1 MRGEHMVKVKICG
14 FTRADDVK
22 AASDLGVDMV
32 GVIVIP
38 SSPRGLTLDQAKDVL
53 KAGKNV
59 AKVAVI
65 MPSSPAEAS
74 AVARRLN
81 IDCLQ
86 IHSKFSAAQL
96 AEIKKLSGKKIIG
109 VVAIPQKILDRKEI
123 LDRAIEVSEAVDYVL
138 LDTKGSSG
146 GGTGL
151 THDWRFSRE
160 IRDAVGKPVFLAG
173 GLNPNNAKD
182 AIEMVRPYGVDVATG
197 VESALGKKD
206 PKLMRAFIEAA
217 KAM

>member
-1 MRGEHMVKVKICG
+1 MVKVKICG

-22 AASDLGVDMV
+22 VASDLGVDMV

-38 SSPRGLTLDQAKDVL
+38 SSSRGLTPEQARDVL

-59 AKVAVI
+59 DKVAVI
-65 MPSSPAEAS
+65 MPDSPDEAF
-74 AVARRLN
+74 AVARMLN
-81 IDCLQ
+81 SDYLQ
-86 IHSKFSAAQL
+86 IHSKFSAAEL
-96 AEIKKLSGKKIIG
+96 AEIKKISGKKIIG
-109 VVAIPQKILDRKEI
+109 VVGIPQKILDRKEI
-123 LDRAIEVSEAVDYVL
+123 LDRAIEVSKAVDYIL
-138 LDTKGSSG
+138 LDTKGTSG

-151 THDWRFSRE
+151 THDWGFSRE

-173 GLNPNNAKD
+173 GLNPNNVKG

-217 KAM
+217 KAI

>member
-1 MRGEHMVKVKICG
+1 MVKVKICG

-38 SSPRGLTLDQAKDVL
+38 SSSRGLTLEQAQDVL
-53 KAGKNV
+53 KAGKN
-59 AKVAVI
+59 ADKVAVI

-81 IDCLQ
+81 PDYLQ
-86 IHSKFSAAQL
+86 IHSKFSVAQL
-96 AEIKKLSGKKIIG
+96 TEIKKLSGKKIIG
-109 VVAIPQKILDRKEI
+109 VVAIPQKIVDRKEI
-123 LDRAIEVSEAVDYVL
+123 LGRAIEVSKAVDYIL

-151 THDWRFSRE
+151 THDWNFSRE
-160 IRDAVGKPVFLAG
+160 IRNVVGKPVFLAG
-173 GLNPNNAKD
+173 GLNPKNVKD
-182 AIEMVRPYGVDVATG
+182 AIEVVQPYGVDVATG
-197 VESALGKKD
+197 VESTIGKKD

-217 KAM
+217 KVM

>member
-1 MRGEHMVKVKICG
+1 MVKVKICG

-38 SSPRGLTLDQAKDVL
+38 HSSRGLTLEQAQDVL
-53 KAGKNV
+53 KAGKN
-59 AKVAVI
+59 ADKVAVI
-65 MPSSPAEAS
+65 MPDNPAEAS
-74 AVARRLN
+74 TVARMLN
-81 IDCLQ
+81 PDYLQ

-96 AEIKKLSGKKIIG
+96 TEIKKLSSKKIIG

-123 LDRAIEVSEAVDYVL
+123 LDRAIEVGKAVDYIL

-151 THDWRFSRE
+151 THDWNFSRE
-160 IRDAVGKPVFLAG
+160 IRETVGKPVFLAG
-173 GLNPNNAKD
+173 GLNPNNVKA
-182 AIEMVRPYGVDVATG
+182 AIEMVQPYGVDVATG
-197 VESALGKKD
+197 VESAMGKKD
-206 PKLMRAFIEAA
+206 PKLVRAFIEVA

>member
-1 MRGEHMVKVKICG
+1 MIKVKICG

-22 AASDLGVDMV
+22 AASDLGVYMV

-38 SSPRGLTLDQAKDVL
+38 SSSRGLTLEQAQDVL

-59 AKVAVI
+59 DKVAVI
-65 MPSSPAEAS
+65 MPDSPAEAS

-81 IDCLQ
+81 TDYLQ

-123 LDRAIEVSEAVDYVL
+123 LDRAIGVSKAVDYIL

-160 IRDAVGKPVFLAG
+160 IRDAVNKPVFLAG
-173 GLNPNNAKD
+173 GLNPKNVRS
-182 AIEMVRPYGVDVATG
+182 AIEVVQPYGVDVATG
-197 VESALGKKD
+197 VESAIGNKD

>member
-1 MRGEHMVKVKICG
+1 MVIVKICG
-14 FTRADDVK
+14 FTRAEDVK

-38 SSPRGLTLDQAKDVL
+38 SSSRGLTLEQAKDVL
-53 KAGKNV
+53 KVGKNV
-59 AKVAVI
+59 DKVAVI
-65 MPSSPAEAS
+65 MPKTPAEAS

-81 IDCLQ
+81 PDYLQ
-86 IHSKFSAAQL
+86 IHSNFSAAEL
-96 AEIKKLSGKKIIG
+96 AEIKKLSGKKIIS

-123 LDRAIEVSEAVDYVL
+123 LDRAIEVSKAVDYLL
-138 LDTKGSSG
+138 LDTKGPSG

-160 IRDAVGKPVFLAG
+160 IHDAVDKPVFLAG
-173 GLNPNNAKD
+173 GLNPNNVKN
-182 AIEMVRPYGVDVATG
+182 AIEIVRPHGVDVATG

-206 PKLMRAFIEAA
+206 PKLMHAFIKAA

>member
-1 MRGEHMVKVKICG
+1 MVKVKICG

-38 SSPRGLTLDQAKDVL
+38 HSSRGLTLEQAQDVL
-53 KAGKNV
+53 KAGKN
-59 AKVAVI
+59 ADKVAVI
-65 MPSSPAEAS
+65 MPDNPAEAS
-74 AVARRLN
+74 AVARMLN
-81 IDCLQ
+81 PDYLQ
-86 IHSKFSAAQL
+86 IHSKFSVAQL
-96 AEIKKLSGKKIIG
+96 TEIKKLSGKKIIG

-123 LDRAIEVSEAVDYVL
+123 LDRAIEVSKAVDYIL

-151 THDWRFSRE
+151 THDWGLSRE
-160 IRDAVGKPVFLAG
+160 IRDVVGKPVFLAG
-173 GLNPNNAKD
+173 GLNPNNVKA
-182 AIEMVRPYGVDVATG
+182 AIEMVQPYGVDVATG

-206 PKLMRAFIEAA
+206 PKLMHVFIEAA

>member
-1 MRGEHMVKVKICG
+1 MVKVKICG

-22 AASDLGVDMV
+22 ASSDLGVDMV
-32 GVIVIP
+32 GVILIP
-38 SSPRGLTLDQAKDVL
+38 SASRGITLEQAQDVL
-53 KAGKNV
+53 KVGKSV
-59 AKVAVI
+59 DKVAVI
-65 MPSSPAEAS
+65 MPDSPAEAS

-81 IDCLQ
+81 PDYLQ

-123 LDRAIEVSEAVDYVL
+123 LDRAIEVSKAVDYIL

-151 THDWRFSRE
+151 THDWKFSRE
-160 IRDAVGKPVFLAG
+160 IRDVVGKPIFLAG
-173 GLNPNNAKD
+173 GLNPKNVKS
-182 AIEMVRPYGVDVATG
+182 AIEVVQPYGVDVATG
-197 VESALGKKD
+197 VESAIGKKD
-206 PKLMRAFIEAA
+206 PKLMREFIEAA
-217 KAM
+217 KVI

>member
-1 MRGEHMVKVKICG
+1 MVKVKICG
-14 FTRADDVK
+14 FTRADDLK

-38 SSPRGLTLDQAKDVL
+38 SSPRGLTLEQAQNIL
-53 KAGKNV
+53 KVGKNV
-59 AKVAVI
+59 DKVAVI
-65 MPSSPAEAS
+65 MPDSPAEAS

-81 IDCLQ
+81 SDYLQ
-86 IHSKFSAAQL
+86 IHSKFSTAQL

-138 LDTKGSSG
+138 LDTKGFSG

-160 IRDAVGKPVFLAG
+160 IRDAVDKPVFLAG
-173 GLNPNNAKD
+173 GLNPNNVKD

-206 PKLMRAFIEAA
+206 PKLMRAFIDGA
-217 KAM
+217 KVM

>member
-1 MRGEHMVKVKICG
+1 MVKVKICG

-38 SSPRGLTLDQAKDVL
+38 SSSRGLTLEQAQDVL
-53 KAGKNV
+53 KAGKDV
-59 AKVAVI
+59 DKVAVI
-65 MPSSPAEAS
+65 MPDSPAEAS

-81 IDCLQ
+81 TDYLQ

-123 LDRAIEVSEAVDYVL
+123 LDRAIGVSKAVDYIL

-160 IRDAVGKPVFLAG
+160 IRDAVSKPVFLAG
-173 GLNPNNAKD
+173 GLNPKNVRS
-182 AIEMVRPYGVDVATG
+182 AIEVVQPYGVDVATG
-197 VESALGKKD
+197 VESVLGKKD
-206 PKLMRAFIEAA
+206 SKLMRAFIEAA

>member
-1 MRGEHMVKVKICG
+1 MVKVKICG

-38 SSPRGLTLDQAKDVL
+38 HSSRGLTLEQAQDVL
-53 KAGKNV
+53 KAGKN
-59 AKVAVI
+59 ADKVAVI
-65 MPSSPAEAS
+65 MPDNPAEAS
-74 AVARRLN
+74 AVARMLN
-81 IDCLQ
+81 PDYLQ

-96 AEIKKLSGKKIIG
+96 TEIKKLSGKKIIG

-123 LDRAIEVSEAVDYVL
+123 LDRAIEVSKAVDYIL

-151 THDWRFSRE
+151 THDWRLSRE
-160 IRDAVGKPVFLAG
+160 IRDVVGKPVFLAG
-173 GLNPNNAKD
+173 GLNPNNVKA
-182 AIEMVRPYGVDVATG
+182 AIEMVQPYGVDVATG

-206 PKLMRAFIEAA
+206 PKLMHVFIEAA

>member
-1 MRGEHMVKVKICG
+1 MVKVKICG
-14 FTRADDVK
+14 FMRANDVK
-22 AASDLGVDMV
+22 TASDLGVDMV

-38 SSPRGLTLDQAKDVL
+38 HSSRGLTLEQAQDIL

-59 AKVAVI
+59 DKVAVI
-65 MPSSPAEAS
+65 MPDSPAEAS
-74 AVARRLN
+74 AVARMLN
-81 IDCLQ
+81 PDYLQ

-123 LDRAIEVSEAVDYVL
+123 LDRAIEVSKAVDYIL

-173 GLNPNNAKD
+173 GLNPNNIKA
-182 AIEMVRPYGVDVATG
+182 AIEMVQPYGVDVATG

>member
-1 MRGEHMVKVKICG
+1 MVKVKICG
-14 FTRADDVK
+14 FTRSDDVK

-32 GVIVIP
+32 GAIVIP
-38 SSPRGLTLDQAKDVL
+38 NSSRGITLEQALDVL
-53 KAGKNV
+53 KGGKNV
-59 AKVAVI
+59 DKVAVI
-65 MPSSPAEAS
+65 MPDSPTEAS

-81 IDCLQ
+81 PDYLQ

-123 LDRAIEVSEAVDYVL
+123 LDRAVEVSKAVDYIL
-138 LDTKGSSG
+138 LDTKGPSG

-151 THDWRFSRE
+151 THDWGFSRE
-160 IRDAVGKPVFLAG
+160 IRDAVDKPIFLAG
-173 GLNPNNAKD
+173 GLNPKNVKD
-182 AIEMVRPYGVDVATG
+182 AIGVVQPYGVDVATG

-206 PKLMRAFIEAA
+206 PKLMHAFIEAA
-217 KAM
+217 KAI

>member
-1 MRGEHMVKVKICG
+1 MVKVKICG

-38 SSPRGLTLDQAKDVL
+38 SSSRGLTLEQAQDVL
-53 KAGKNV
+53 KAGKDV
-59 AKVAVI
+59 DKVAVI
-65 MPSSPAEAS
+65 MSDSPAEAS

-81 IDCLQ
+81 TDYLQ

-123 LDRAIEVSEAVDYVL
+123 LDRAIGVSKAVDYIL

-160 IRDAVGKPVFLAG
+160 IRDAVSKPVFLAG
-173 GLNPNNAKD
+173 GLNPKNVRS
-182 AIEMVRPYGVDVATG
+182 AIEVVQPYGVDVATG
-197 VESALGKKD
+197 VESVLGKKD
-206 PKLMRAFIEAA
+206 SKLMRAFIEAA

>member
-1 MRGEHMVKVKICG
+1 MVKVKICG

-38 SSPRGLTLDQAKDVL
+38 SSSRGLTLEQAQDVL

-59 AKVAVI
+59 DKVAVI
-65 MPSSPAEAS
+65 MPDSPAEAS

-81 IDCLQ
+81 PDYLQ

-123 LDRAIEVSEAVDYVL
+123 LDRAIEVSKAVDYIL

-151 THDWRFSRE
+151 THDWNFSRE

-173 GLNPNNAKD
+173 GLNPKNVKA
-182 AIEMVRPYGVDVATG
+182 AIEVVQPYGVDVATG

>member
-1 MRGEHMVKVKICG
+1 MVKVKICG

-38 SSPRGLTLDQAKDVL
+38 HSSRGLTLEQAQDVL
-53 KAGKNV
+53 KAGKN
-59 AKVAVI
+59 ADKVAVI
-65 MPSSPAEAS
+65 MPDNPAEAS
-74 AVARRLN
+74 AVARMLN
-81 IDCLQ
+81 PDYLQ

-96 AEIKKLSGKKIIG
+96 TEIKKLSGKKIIG

-123 LDRAIEVSEAVDYVL
+123 LDRAIEVSKAVDYIL

-151 THDWRFSRE
+151 THDWGLSRE
-160 IRDAVGKPVFLAG
+160 IRDVVGKPVFLAG
-173 GLNPNNAKD
+173 GLNPNNVKA
-182 AIEMVRPYGVDVATG
+182 AIEMVQPYGVDVATG

-206 PKLMRAFIEAA
+206 PKLMHVFIEAA

>member
-1 MRGEHMVKVKICG
+1 MVKVKICG
-14 FTRADDVK
+14 FMRADDVK
-22 AASDLGVDMV
+22 TASDLGVDMV

-38 SSPRGLTLDQAKDVL
+38 SSSRGLTLEQAKDVL
-53 KAGKNV
+53 KAGKNMD
-59 AKVAVI
+59 KVAVI
-65 MPSSPAEAS
+65 MPNSPAEAS
-74 AVARRLN
+74 AVARMLN
-81 IDCLQ
+81 PDYLQ
-86 IHSKFSAAQL
+86 IHSKFPAAQL

-109 VVAIPQKILDRKEI
+109 VVAIPQKILDKKEI
-123 LDRAIEVSEAVDYVL
+123 LDRAIEVSRAVDYIL

-173 GLNPNNAKD
+173 GLNPNNVKA
-182 AIEMVRPYGVDVATG
+182 AIEMVQPYGVDVATG

-206 PKLMRAFIEAA
+206 LKLMRAFIEAA

>member
-1 MRGEHMVKVKICG
+1 MVKVKICG

-38 SSPRGLTLDQAKDVL
+38 RSSRGLTLEQAQDVM
-53 KAGKNV
+53 KAGKDV
-59 AKVAVI
+59 DKVAVI
-65 MPSSPAEAS
+65 MPDSPAEAS

-81 IDCLQ
+81 TDYLQ

-123 LDRAIEVSEAVDYVL
+123 LDRAIGVSKVVDYIL

-160 IRDAVGKPVFLAG
+160 IRDAVNKPVFLAG
-173 GLNPNNAKD
+173 GLNPKNVRS
-182 AIEMVRPYGVDVATG
+182 AIEVVQPYGVDVATG

-206 PKLMRAFIEAA
+206 SKLMRAFIEAA

>member
-1 MRGEHMVKVKICG
+1 MVKVKICG
-14 FTRADDVK
+14 FMRANDVK
-22 AASDLGVDMV
+22 TASDLGVDMV

-38 SSPRGLTLDQAKDVL
+38 HSSRGLTLEQAQDVL

-59 AKVAVI
+59 DKVAVI
-65 MPSSPAEAS
+65 MPDSPAEAS
-74 AVARRLN
+74 AVARMLN
-81 IDCLQ
+81 PDYLQ

-123 LDRAIEVSEAVDYVL
+123 LDRAIEVSKAVDYIL

-173 GLNPNNAKD
+173 GLNPNNIKA
-182 AIEMVRPYGVDVATG
+182 AIEMVQPYGVDVATG

>member
-1 MRGEHMVKVKICG
+1 MIKVKICG

-38 SSPRGLTLDQAKDVL
+38 SSSRGLTLEQAQDVL

-59 AKVAVI
+59 DKVAVI
-65 MPSSPAEAS
+65 MPDSPAEAS

-81 IDCLQ
+81 TDYLQ

-123 LDRAIEVSEAVDYVL
+123 LDRAIGVSKAVDYIL

-160 IRDAVGKPVFLAG
+160 IRDAVNKPVFLAG
-173 GLNPNNAKD
+173 GLNPKNVRS
-182 AIEMVRPYGVDVATG
+182 AIEVVQPYGVDVATG
-197 VESALGKKD
+197 VESAIGNKD